1 MVGCGSGFM
10 WQLLMAK
17 ALFKFYTNCA
27 LPAAE
32 KMAES
37 LASVMAAT
45 AMTATAEMGWPP
57 THMLRRRRSVL
68 RDRIGCA
75 KHRRVRL
82 CEMWGMSLLEGGW
95 QCVGKRLHRHAG
107 RHFQGIG

>member
-1 MVGCGSGFM
+1 MVGLGSGFM

-17 ALFKFYTNCA
+17 ALFKFYTNCV
-27 LPAAE
+27 LPVAE
-32 KMAES
+32 KMAAQMATES
-37 LASVMAAT
+37 LPSVMAAT
-45 AMTATAEMGWPP
+45 AMTATAEVGWPP

-82 CEMWGMSLLEGGW
+82 
-95 QCVGKRLHRHAG
+95 
-107 RHFQGIG
+107 